1 MSNERLIANKY
12 IIQEKKGI
20 GYSAEVYRVEDK
32 ETKKNYTSKIFT
44 VKSNQEGEKFE
55 EDKDFKNE
63 KEILELLKENKVPN
77 IVNLVACGTENIDL
91 GEGPSKHNYLI

>member
-1 MSNERLIANKY
+1 MSNKVILDNKY
-12 IIQEKKGI
+12 IIKEKKGK

-32 ETKKNYTSKIFT
+32 ETKKNFACKILIKDDSYF
-44 VKSNQEGEKFE
+44 
-55 EDKDFKNE
+55 DKE
-63 KEILELLKENKVPN
+63 KEILELLKKNKVPN